1 MEKNVFTEMTKS
13 SVMCFI
19 HACSYFCLGEFLAT
33 IEKDTFRNSS
43 PEYSSNFVFRV
54 YSNLDAISR
63 GNPMKV
69 RISGQ
74 VTRARARKRTADVI
88 EMDQLIVIETPL
100 KRAPYCIAAYAQ
112 NIAIAIKRT
121 VLVYA
126 CEKNA
131 DETRDIRCI
140 LELEFV
146 FTVRRLEL
154 CEEFVMCSAGFEC
167 QIIQLNFD
175 NSVKTLIDAIENVPS
190 QLSVQSFLAHKVLL
204 PSCLPADH
212 NSVPDKFRGR
222 ENGCTDVEIAS
233 RNFGKHPAGSDTA
246 SNKTTQS
253 HDEHGNTAVSSR
265 QCAAVHGNH
274 EDQDAGKSDPN
285 CSMKRHLIR
294 QDPVSDC
301 LSSPPSPPQ
310 PRKAANNIMETL
322 GGGLELLG
330 PVSGEFHLCLVSVEF
345 EGGKCFSCIISPRFL
360 NFGWFDV
367 HI

>member
-1 MEKNVFTEMTKS
+1 MTKS
-13 SVMCFI
+13 SAMHFI
-19 HACSYFCLGEFLAT
+19 HSYSNFCLGEFLAT

-43 PEYSSNFVFRV
+43 PESNSNFLFRV

-88 EMDQLIVIETPL
+88 ETDQLIVIETPL

-131 DETRDIRCI
+131 DETQDIRCV

-167 QIIQLNFD
+167 QIVQLNFD
-175 NSVKTLIDAIENVPS
+175 NSVKTLIDAAENVPS
-190 QLSVQSFLAHKVLL
+190 QLSVQSFLAHRVLL
-204 PSCLPADH
+204 SSLPSDGH
-212 NSVPDKFRGR
+212 NSVLDKCRGC
-222 ENGCTDVEIAS
+222 ENGCT
-233 RNFGKHPAGSDTA
+233 HLAGSDSA
-246 SNKTTQS
+246 SNKTLQS
-253 HDEHGNTAVSSR
+253 CERGSTAVSSQR
-265 QCAAVHGNH
+265 ATVHGNH
-274 EDQDAGKSDPN
+274 EDQGTGKTDPN

-301 LSSPPSPPQ
+301 LSNPPSPPQ
-310 PRKAANNIMETL
+310 PRRAANKVKETL

-330 PVSGEFHLCLVSVEF
+330 PVSGEFHMCLVSVDF
-345 EGGKCFSCIISPRFL
+345 EGGKCFSCIISPRVLHFSRL
-360 NFGWFDV
+360 IF
-367 HI
+367 HIYALLFPCFKIDDRNRS